1 MKIKEIEKFL
11 KEKTGKLGEEEGFL
25 FGNTEEE
32 LKGILISWM
41 ATTAAIKKAAK
52 ENCNLMIVH
61 EDPFFPPSYAHNIA
75 IEKYLSNRVNRAR
88 TELLSQYRIT
98 VFRAHGSLDRLCILD
113 DFWKVLGFPKPII
126 KEGFYCIFEIEP
138 IKVKDL
144 AKKVKRAMRLDAM
157 RVTGDLN
164 KKVSKIGL
172 PWGGLGL
179 SINAGFIS
187 WMLDYGV
194 DALIAG
200 ETDEYSMMAAAD
212 SNVALIETSH
222 TESENPGLSHFAKM
236 LKKRFPK
243 LKIIFFSCP
252 RPWTFFI

>member
-11 KEKTGKLGEEEGFL
+11 KEKTGELGGEEGFL
-25 FGNTEEE
+25 FGNTKGE
-32 LKGILISWM
+32 LKGILVSWM
-41 ATTAAIKKAAK
+41 ATTEAIKKARK
-52 ENCNLMIVH
+52 EDCNLMIVH
-61 EDPFFPPSYAHNIA
+61 EDPFFPPPSYAHNIA
-75 IEKYLSNRVNRAR
+75 MEKYLSHRVNRAR

-98 VFRAHGSLDRLCILD
+98 VFRAHGSLDRLCVLD
-113 DFWKVLGFPKPII
+113 DFWKVLGFPRPII
-126 KEGFYCIFEIEP
+126 KEGFYRIFKIEP

-144 AKKVKRAMRLDAM
+144 AKKVKKAMRLNSM
-157 RVTGDLN
+157 RVTGDLD

-179 SINAGFIS
+179 SINAAFIS
-187 WMLDYGV
+187 QMLEYGV

-200 ETDEYSMMAAAD
+200 ETDEYSMFAVAD

-222 TESENPGLSHFAKM
+222 TISENPGLSHFAEM

-243 LKIIFFSCP
+243 LKVIFFSCP
-252 RPWTFFI
+252 RPWTFS